1 MKKFTLM
8 LVAGLFALAGSVQA
22 QEKENFF
29 KASNV
34 ALAEDGTGVLEVFID
49 YETTETVVGWN
60 LSLYLPD
67 EVKIA
72 TKTVF
77 DEDLEED
84 VEVFDVTAK
93 GDDYSNSNAMANALD
108 IKTKTDGGYLF
119 VCIDQKNQREMK
131 NTNGKILSIPLVA
144 SSKDFSGKG
153 SIKNIG
159 MTSAGSVSLELGKI
173 ADVEF
178 FIGAG
183 SSEGINDIHA
193 ADTTAPA
200 YNLQGIRVN
209 NAAKGLIIR
218 DGKKMVV
225 K

>member
-1 MKKFTLM
+1 MKAFKLLM
-8 LVAGLFALAGSVQA
+8 MAGLMAFASSAQA
-22 QEKENFF
+22 QQQFF
-29 KASNV
+29 NANDV
-34 ALAEDGTGVLEVFID
+34 ALDENGKGTLEVFMD

-67 EVKIA
+67 GVTIA
-72 TKTVF
+72 TKTVY
-77 DEDLEED
+77 DEDLDEN

-119 VCIDQKNQREMK
+119 VCIDQKNKRAMK
-131 NTNGKILSIPLVA
+131 NTHGKIISIPLIA
-144 SSKDFSGKG
+144 PNKDFSGEG
-153 SIKNIG
+153 MIKTIG
-159 MTSAGSVSLELGKI
+159 MTSDQNVSLELGNI
-173 ADVEF
+173 ADINF
-178 FIGAG
+178 QIGG
-183 SSEGINDIHA
+183 GTDGINDIQSA
-193 ADTTAPA
+193 EATAPA

-209 NAAKGLIIR
+209 NAKGLIIR

>member
-8 LVAGLFALAGSVQA
+8 LVAGFFALASGIQA
-22 QEKENFF
+22 QEKQSFF
-29 KASNV
+29 KANDV
-34 ALAEDGTGVLEVFID
+34 ALAEDGTGTLEVFID

-67 EVKIA
+67 GVKIA
-72 TKTVF
+72 TKTVY
-77 DEDLEED
+77 DEDLDED

-131 NTNGKILSIPLVA
+131 NTKGKILSIPLNA
-144 SSKDFSGKG
+144 PSKDFTGEG
-153 SIKNIG
+153 SIKSIG
-159 MTSAGSVSLELGKI
+159 MTSAGSKSLELGNI
-173 ADVEF
+173 ADVTF
-178 FIGAG
+178 KIGG
-183 SSEGINDIHA
+183 SSEQGINDIQA
-193 ADTTAPA
+193 ADATAPA
-200 YNLQGIRVN
+200 YNLQGVRVN
-209 NAAKGLIIR
+209 SAAKGVIIR